1 MLRLLTR
8 GTFDGIFSEREEES
22 LSKDDSPSPALE
34 HSLRGRSWEV
44 GPCWTKQIAPADEP
58 AALREGGSIEALMD
72 EWRLRSSAF
81 DGGFWEEV
89 MSSPLSGSISELLS
103 QPWDGKI
110 K

>member
-103 QPWDGKI
+103 QPWDRKI